1 MILNKLYNE
10 SRSETADMHDSI
22 FSEGVYR
29 LNTTLFWTLNIN
41 CMQEVINKNNI
52 YSFSLTFKTPSFL
65 LYFYCFIENEQNVIF
80 RLGEIFW
87 KICQGEI
94 L

>member
-29 LNTTLFWTLNIN
+29 LNTTLF
-41 CMQEVINKNNI
+41 
-52 YSFSLTFKTPSFL
+52 
-65 LYFYCFIENEQNVIF
+65 
-80 RLGEIFW
+80 
-87 KICQGEI
+87 
-94 L
+94 